1 MSDATIAG
9 KTNAASPSQTSTTI
23 DTLPNELLLATLGL
37 LSVME
42 RAKVR
47 TVSKRWNNIV
57 MDLGIHLEPL
67 FVDDQ
72 LGVPF
77 YSSEI
82 KIELNLW
89 AFWFDFPGQE
99 KLAAELQVPFESLT
113 EVRYWSL
120 MHYVRSEFLTDP
132 PISTLAFQVTGPPG
146 TPRRA
151 QIQPIHA
158 VLRSAKGSGGI
169 RLGDFL
175 DMCEK
180 MRAYDTRLS
189 LVGWGFVAWFAREG
203 DGVNYDYVCERA
215 STRNGIEVRKC
226 TRKSD

>member
-67 FVDDQ
+67 FVDDR

-77 YSSEI
+77 YSKDNEIALNVWCWHPEYNRLEQRLEDDLPPAKLGHAGSSE
-82 KIELNLW
+82 
-89 AFWFDFPGQE
+89 
-99 KLAAELQVPFESLT
+99 SM
-113 EVRYWSL
+113 YWR
-120 MHYVRSEFLTDP
+120 RSEFLTNP
-132 PISTLAFQVTGPPG
+132 PISTLALEVIGPPG
-146 TPRRA
+146 SPRQPMHAILRTATPT
-151 QIQPIHA
+151 
-158 VLRSAKGSGGI
+158 AKGSGGI
-169 RLGDFL
+169 RFGDLL
-175 DMCEK
+175 DMFDK
-180 MRAYDTRLS
+180 MRAYDTKLS
-189 LVGWGFVAWFAREG
+189 LVGWRFVAWFATEI
-203 DGVNYDYVCERA
+203 DGVGHDYFCERA
-215 STRNGIEVRKC
+215 STKSGIEVRKFIG
-226 TRKSD
+226 KGA